1 MADLSQALGSQAAK
15 KGLQR
20 LAELSHAPKK
30 VLQRLAEL
38 SQALGSQAANK
49 GLQRLAE
56 LSHAAN
62 KVLQRLAG
70 LQHVPWRT
78 RLTTRTSPK
87 THILIASQKTSFQPL
102 AELQHS

>member
-20 LAELSHAPKK
+20 LAELSHAAKK

-38 SQALGSQAANK
+38 SQPLSAPAAAANSI
-49 GLQRLAE
+49 QTQAE
-56 LSHAAN
+56 
-62 KVLQRLAG
+62 

-87 THILIASQKTSFQPL
+87 THIIASQKKTSFQPL